1 MRATPCCCVLLSV
14 LPLSRAGHA
23 ATLLAATILAAT
35 LLAATLLA
43 ATLQAATP
51 LPAAAAATDLH
62 ILDIRVAAV
71 LHQVLDAL
79 ALLLGRL
86 LKLQGGRA
94 GGREG
99 RGAEGCSEVVHV
111 HVPCPAAA
119 ADSAITISST
129 CGYTSMQ
136 A

>member
-23 ATLLAATILAAT
+23 ATLLAATILAATLLAAT

-94 GGREG
+94 GGRGEG
-99 RGAEGCSEVVHV
+99 QRDAQRWCMCMCRALLLLRTV
-111 HVPCPAAA
+111 
-119 ADSAITISST
+119 
-129 CGYTSMQ
+129 Q
-136 A
+136 